1 MIKSA
6 FAVLA
11 TAPLFAGAAMAG
23 PYVNLEANSGFTG
36 SNYSGTTTDLHVGY
50 EGSNAA
56 GTAGYYIQGGP
67 SLVTPDAGSSETIFT
82 GKVGGSV
89 AATDNLG
96 VYGEFSLATATNGGD
111 KSYGVKAGV
120 KYAF

>member
-6 FAVLA
+6 FAALA
-11 TAPLFAGAAMAG
+11 AAPLFAGAAMAG

>member
-96 VYGEFSLATATNGGD
+96 VYGEFSLATATGGGD